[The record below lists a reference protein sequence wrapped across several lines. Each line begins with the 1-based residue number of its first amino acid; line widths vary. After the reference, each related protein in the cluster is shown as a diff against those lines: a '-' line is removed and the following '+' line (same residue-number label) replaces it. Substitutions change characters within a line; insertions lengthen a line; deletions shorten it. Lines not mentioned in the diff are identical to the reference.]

1 MKQGEA
7 GQSLLFLFDEYW
19 WGLFMIVFL
28 ALLLSAF
35 THRKKP
41 HCEGDRVLRHDI
53 PARVSHWL
61 NAFGILILIFTGF
74 MLGFLFFPRQVAY
87 TEGAQLMFNLH
98 FIGAM
103 MFLLGAVYW
112 VGNTFLYPRRLEEHA
127 PYLGSI
133 KDAVIHYARMAGLTK
148 SKERPVGKYDAS
160 ERLAFVPLT
169 LLALFMGVTGL
180 IKVAAHVW
188 NVPKGLLEFATFTHD
203 WSTIILTLLVIV
215 HIILAAVVPW
225 AWPLFRSMIDGY
237 ISVDFVKSH
246 HKGWYK
252 ELTDDGLCPQADSSK
267 DGATTQKA
275 KEAKPE
281 KGENNAV

>member
-1 MKQGEA
+1 
-7 GQSLLFLFDEYW
+7 
-19 WGLFMIVFL
+19 
-28 ALLLSAF
+28 
-35 THRKKP
+35 
-41 HCEGDRVLRHDI
+41 
-53 PARVSHWL
+53 
-61 NAFGILILIFTGF
+61 
-74 MLGFLFFPRQVAY
+74 
-87 TEGAQLMFNLH
+87 
-98 FIGAM
+98 M

-112 VGNTFLYPRRLEEHA
+112 VGNPFLYPRRLEAHA

-169 LLALFMGVTGL
+169 LLALFMGATGL

-267 DGATTQKA
+267 DGATMQKA